1 MISHANFIKKA
12 VTPDPVHCDDDSTE
26 DYGEIG
32 TFSVTPSEVIRNT
45 YSFKLPSM
53 ASILTNSRASI

>member
-32 TFSVTPSEVIRNT
+32 TFSVTPSEVI
-45 YSFKLPSM
+45 L
-53 ASILTNSRASI
+53 